1 MEMKNENKSK
11 SKRVRVAEGIYTRID
26 AKNELTYI
34 ITYRDISKKLKFETV
49 GKKRDGIGLAYC
61 KQFRSKRINEVRLG
75 EDVAKHRKKI
85 TYTVNDIAQE
95 YIEYTQAMHKDKRGP
110 NQRYRDHIKPF
121 IANRDVDSITQDDV
135 ENIVKRMMRNNYM
148 PATIERVRQTIS
160 AIFSLANYKDKC
172 KLNPAKISRNDKISI
187 LRRNKQNINNARE
200 RYLTKQEIQI
210 LLSELQL
217 HRFDIYCMSLLALTT
232 GARSG
237 EILKIQYKHID
248 YENAFITLVETKNG
262 TNKKIKL
269 PPITFEA
276 IKKLGKRSK
285 NDYLFLAQ
293 SKKPFTKIPAKFFS
307 IVNRLF
313 NDGLDS
319 KDSRNRVV
327 FHTLRH
333 TFASQLVI
341 EGVPILEIQ
350 KLIGHKDMTQTL
362 RYAKL
367 SQDLTTK
374 AVFNLEAKI
383 ISTKAS

>member
-1 MEMKNENKSK
+1 MKNESK
-11 SKRVRVAEGIYTRID
+11 GKRVRVTEGVYTRID

-34 ITYRDISKKLKFETV
+34 ITYRDRFKKLKFETV
-49 GKKRDGIGLAYC
+49 GKKREGIRLQYC
-61 KQFRSKRINEVRLG
+61 KQLRSQRINEVRLG
-75 EDVAKHRKKI
+75 EDISKHRKKTI
-85 TYTVNDIAQE
+85 CRFNDIAQDF
-95 YIEYTQAMHKDKRGP
+95 IEYAQTMNKDKRGP
-110 NQRYRDHIKPF
+110 IQRYRDHIKPF
-121 IANRDVDSITQDDV
+121 IENKDVNSITQDDV
-135 ENIVKRMMRNNYM
+135 ENILKKMIRNNYK

-160 AIFSLANYKDKC
+160 AIFSFAIYKNKC
-172 KLNPAKISRNDKISI
+172 KLNPAQISRNDKISI
-187 LRRNKQNINNARE
+187 LRKNKQSINNARE
-200 RYLTKQEIQI
+200 RYLSKQEIQI

-217 HRFDIYCMSLLALTT
+217 QRFDLYCMSLLALTT

-237 EILKIQYKHID
+237 EILKIKYKYID

-276 IKKLGKRSK
+276 IKKLGKGSK

-293 SKKPFTKIPAKFFS
+293 SKKPFSKIPAKFFS

-313 NDGLDS
+313 NQGLDT
-319 KDSRNRVV
+319 KDARNRVV

-341 EGVPILEIQ
+341 ESVPILEIQ
-350 KLIGHKDMTQTL
+350 KLMGHKDMTQTL

-374 AVFNLEAKI
+374 AVLNLEASI
-383 ISTKAS
+383 ILPEVS